1 MEHVNSVVKNIK
13 CQMVEKKK
21 SSALISAEWNG
32 GMNINIWWTKNL
44 LIKSNVLVVK
54 RSLYFM
60 VIKEESTAQCNA
72 IRGLVMVKDSKAH
85 RQNQEQY
92 LISFL
97 QAKRMNEMGIISN
110 EDLIK
115 IEEKLREK
123 YCIKITSLYVGID
136 WISTPFRGNMWH
148 TKGGIIWR

>member
-1 MEHVNSVVKNIK
+1 
-13 CQMVEKKK
+13 
-21 SSALISAEWNG
+21 
-32 GMNINIWWTKNL
+32 
-44 LIKSNVLVVK
+44 
-54 RSLYFM
+54 M

-110 EDLIK
+110 DDLIK

-136 WISTPFRGNMWH
+136 WISTPFRGNM
-148 TKGGIIWR
+148 